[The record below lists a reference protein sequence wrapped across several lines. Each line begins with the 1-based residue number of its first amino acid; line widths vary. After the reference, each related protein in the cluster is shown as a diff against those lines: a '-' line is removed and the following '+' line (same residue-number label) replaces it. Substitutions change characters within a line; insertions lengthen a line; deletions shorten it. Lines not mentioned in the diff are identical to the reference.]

1 MQIIYYENISHVESK
16 STSFVLLKLIKFIQI
31 TSLFLLEIGQLLCSS
46 SSCLQTL
53 FSSASIGVIEIK
65 KKQEHTGTTDG
76 TRNGN
81 YQCCTSGDVFLFFL
95 QSPCT
100 VLLAVVDTTRRE
112 GKWCARNR
120 EQRAGGRALASG
132 QS

>member
-65 KKQEHTGTTDG
+65 KN
-76 TRNGN
+76 RNTQAQPMGLEMAII
-81 YQCCTSGDVFLFFL
+81 S
-95 QSPCT
+95 
-100 VLLAVVDTTRRE
+100 VVRLETFSSSFYNHRVR
-112 GKWCARNR
+112 CY
-120 EQRAGGRALASG
+120 
-132 QS
+132 